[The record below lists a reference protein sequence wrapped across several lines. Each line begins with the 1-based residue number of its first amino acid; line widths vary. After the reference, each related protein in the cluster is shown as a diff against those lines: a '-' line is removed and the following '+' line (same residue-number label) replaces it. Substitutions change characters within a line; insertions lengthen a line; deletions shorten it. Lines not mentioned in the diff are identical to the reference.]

1 MVFPNSNLPSTAQ
14 PWARDVQKRIETVES
29 NIKANNINNTARDVQ
44 LENNYKRIDKT
55 VNDLIVA
62 DAAIT
67 IATQQAQQAADDAAA
82 AADDAA
88 AAAATAQDA
97 IDAVTG
103 LGTPGSGTIVNA
115 SNISGG
121 NITGVTFRTAA
132 SGQRVELSGT
142 SETFYNSSGYTGSIY
157 GSVDQGSNAIT
168 TTSGAGQLSVFGYG
182 GAGGGVFMGGSGVS
196 LLIGD
201 GNLGTVIS
209 SQGTTYINGGAF
221 RSNCSTNT
229 FANARTVSGSCE
241 FNGSY
246 ARVGNGFLQVPDT
259 RTRSTTGGLAMFV
272 APNGTYHV
280 GSSSRR
286 YKTDIENY
294 SVDVDKLLSMQP
306 VTFRYKS
313 EIEEVG
319 DAAGYTTGF
328 IAEDFDEAG
337 LTEYVVYSKNEDGT
351 EIPEGIQY
359 EKLTVGLHSIISSQQ
374 STIDS
379 LIARIE
385 ALESKV

>member
-1 MVFPNSNLPSTAQ
+1 MTTFSDNKLPLPSQ
-14 PWARDVQKRIETVES
+14 PWGREVTKAITSLESKVES
-29 NIKANNINNTARDVQ
+29 ERINNTARDNQ
-44 LENNYKRIDKT
+44 LNSSIIANQ
-55 VNDLIVA
+55 
-62 DAAIT
+62 AAT
-67 IATQQAQQAADDAAA
+67 IKAQSAADDAA
-82 AADDAA
+82 DAA
-88 AAAATAQDA
+88 SAAATAASTANAAATTANNA
-97 IDAVTG
+97 INAITG
-103 LGTPGSGTIVNA
+103 LGTPGSSTTVNA

-142 SETFYNSSGYTGSIY
+142 SETFYNSSGYTGAIY

-196 LLIGD
+196 LLVGD

-221 RSNCSTNT
+221 RSNASTNT
-229 FANARTVSGSCE
+229 IANALTVSGSCDI
-241 FNGSY
+241 NGGY
-246 ARVGNGFLQVPDT
+246 AKVGTGFLQVPDT
-259 RTRSTTGGLAMFV
+259 RTRSATGGLAMFV
-272 APNGTYHV
+272 AANGTYHV

-294 SVDVDKLLSMQP
+294 AVNVDDFLSMQP

-313 EIEEVG
+313 EVEEVG

-328 IAEDFDEAG
+328 IAEDFDDAG
-337 LTEYVVYSKNEDGT
+337 LTEYVVYSTQEDGT
-351 EIPEGIQY
+351 KIPEGIQY
-359 EKLTVGLHSIISSQQ
+359 EKLAVGLHSVISSQQ

>member
-44 LENNYKRIDKT
+44 LENNYKRIDKA

-62 DAAIT
+62 DAAIG
-67 IATQQAQQAADDAAA
+67 IAVDQAQDAADA
-82 AADDAA
+82 AA
-88 AAAATAQDA
+88 AAAATANSAATTANNA
-97 IDAVTG
+97 INAITG
-103 LGTPGSGTIVNA
+103 LATPGSSTVVNA

-121 NITGVTFRTAA
+121 NITGVTFRTAS

-182 GAGGGVFMGGSGVS
+182 GAGGGVFMGASGAS
-196 LLIGD
+196 ALIGD
-201 GNLGTVIS
+201 GNLGIVLNS
-209 SQGTTYINGGAF
+209 SGTTYINGNAF

-229 FANARTVSGSCE
+229 FANGVTISGTC
-241 FNGSY
+241 NIDGSY
-246 ARVGNGFLQVPDT
+246 ARVGNGYLQVPDT

-272 APNGTYHV
+272 ASNGTYHV

-294 SVDVDKLLSMQP
+294 EVDVAALLSMQP
-306 VTFRYKS
+306 ITFRYKS
-313 EIEEVG
+313 EVEEVG

-337 LTEYVVYSKNEDGT
+337 LNEYVVYSEDENGAMV
-351 EIPEGIQY
+351 PEGIQY
-359 EKLTVGLHSIISSQQ
+359 EKLCVGLQTVAAKQQ
-374 STIDS
+374 QTIES

-385 ALESKV
+385 ALESK